1 MQIREVT
8 FEMESG
14 RIIRAS
20 QQWKLDID
28 KRHSVG
34 HYIPFN
40 LCVCV
45 CVCVDGYAMVTPTGV
60 GTHAEV
66 SRHGPST

>member
-8 FEMESG
+8 FEIESG
-14 RIIRAS
+14 RIIREP
-20 QQWKLDID
+20 
-28 KRHSVG
+28 HNNG
-34 HYIPFN
+34 N
-40 LCVCV
+40 LILIRGIVWVIIFPLTSACVF
-45 CVCVDGYAMVTPTGV
+45 VCVDGYAAVTPTGV